1 MAMSLG
7 LLWGSCGVLSFGQA
21 GFFALG
27 GYAIGLVMGREGLPV
42 NPAYL
47 GILCA
52 ALACAALAAAIGY
65 FLFSAGVRDS
75 YFVLVTLA
83 LSIMVE
89 QIAVSQSEI
98 TGGWNGM
105 FINRMSLTF
114 PGFELQLTEDAPIYY
129 LVLAVAAL
137 VYLGLRLLQRARF
150 GKILVGIR
158 ENEPR
163 MEALGYAAPLYKTAA
178 FALSGGIA
186 GLAGAL
192 YATHAGFVAPSL
204 GGVLFSTEVVVW
216 VAVAGR
222 ESLLGRLP
230 RRRAG
235 VLALQLPERRRTLA
249 LAALHGPPVHRR
261 DHRSCAAAW
270 RASSAA
276 SRTAGARCGERA
288 ARGRGAGQALPG
300 PRRQRRHRLLARA
313 RRDPLGHRPE
323 RRRQDH
329 LHQHDLGPP
338 RAHHRPHPLQG
349 AGHHAPAGR
358 APRPARHRP
367 QVPDAQPVRQPLGPR
382 ERRARRP
389 ARRAPRAGASARC
402 WTGCAWVRRAARRP
416 STSRTASG
424 SGSRSRCCSPTRPSS
439 CCWTSRRPA

>member
-1 MAMSLG
+1 MAGDLALRGTADRPTRTGFGEILLAVLVFAALAALPQLIEGYVVYILPQYMLFGVMAMSLG

-52 ALACAALAAAIGY
+52 ALVCAALAAAIGY

-114 PGFELQLTEDAPIYY
+114 PGFELQLTEDVPIYY

-178 FALSGGIA
+178 FALSGAIA
-186 GLAGAL
+186 GLGGAL

-222 ESLLGRLP
+222 QSLLAAFLGGVLVSSLSNYLSAVAPSLWQLFMGLLFIVAITVLRGGVAGFLGRLMD
-230 RRRAG
+230 RR
-235 VLALQLPERRRTLA
+235 
-249 LAALHGPPVHRR
+249 
-261 DHRSCAAAW
+261 
-270 RASSAA
+270 SA
-276 SRTAGARCGERA
+276 
-288 ARGRGAGQALPG
+288 
-300 PRRQRRHRLLARA
+300 
-313 RRDPLGHRPE
+313 
-323 RRRQDH
+323 
-329 LHQHDLGPP
+329 
-338 RAHHRPHPLQG
+338 
-349 AGHHAPAGR
+349 
-358 APRPARHRP
+358 
-367 QVPDAQPVRQPLGPR
+367 VR
-382 ERRARRP
+382 
-389 ARRAPRAGASARC
+389 
-402 WTGCAWVRRAARRP
+402 
-416 STSRTASG
+416 
-424 SGSRSRCCSPTRPSS
+424 
-439 CCWTSRRPA
+439 

>member
-1 MAMSLG
+1 VSAAGNLTLSEAADRPTRTGFAEIALAVLVFAGLAALPQLIEGYVVYILPQYMLFGVMAMSLG

-27 GYAIGLVMGREGLPV
+27 GYAIGLTMAREGLPV

-52 ALACAALAAAIGY
+52 VLACAALAALIGY

-105 FINRMSLTF
+105 FINRMSLTA
-114 PGFELQLTEDAPIYY
+114 PGFELQLTEDVPIYY
-129 LVLAVAAL
+129 LVLGVAAL

-150 GKILVGIR
+150 GKVLVGIR

-192 YATHAGFVAPSL
+192 YGTHAGFVAPSL

-222 ESLLGRLP
+222 ESLLAAFLG
-230 RRRAG
+230 G
-235 VLALQLPERRRTLA
+235 VLVSSLSNYLSAISPSLWQLFMGLLFIVAITVLRGGVAGFIARL
-249 LAALHGPPVHRR
+249 
-261 DHRSCAAAW
+261 
-270 RASSAA
+270 A
-276 SRTAGARCGERA
+276 SRRGA
-288 ARGRGAGQALPG
+288 AR
-300 PRRQRRHRLLARA
+300 
-313 RRDPLGHRPE
+313 
-323 RRRQDH
+323 
-329 LHQHDLGPP
+329 
-338 RAHHRPHPLQG
+338 
-349 AGHHAPAGR
+349 
-358 APRPARHRP
+358 
-367 QVPDAQPVRQPLGPR
+367 
-382 ERRARRP
+382 
-389 ARRAPRAGASARC
+389 
-402 WTGCAWVRRAARRP
+402 
-416 STSRTASG
+416 
-424 SGSRSRCCSPTRPSS
+424 
-439 CCWTSRRPA
+439 

>member
-1 MAMSLG
+1 MLLRFRPTGPDRDEAVSAAGSWLPRDVADRPIRPGRGGESLLAVLVLVALAVLPQLVGGYTVYILPQYMLFGVMAMSLG
-7 LLWGSCGVLSFGQA
+7 LLWGSCGILSFGQA

-27 GYAIGLVMGREGLPV
+27 GYAMGLVMAREGLPV

-89 QIAVSQSEI
+89 QLAISQSEI

-114 PGFELQLTEDAPIYY
+114 PGFELQLTDDVPIYY
-129 LVLAVAAL
+129 LVLVVAAL
-137 VYLGLRLLQRARF
+137 VYLGLRLVQRAPF

-158 ENEPR
+158 ENESR

-186 GLAGAL
+186 GMAGAL

-216 VAVAGR
+216 VAIAGR
-222 ESLLGRLP
+222 ELLLAAFLG
-230 RRRAG
+230 G
-235 VLALQLPERRRTLA
+235 VLVLLALQLSERHLTLA
-249 LAALHGPPVHRR
+249 LAALHGPSLHCR
-261 DHRSCAAAW
+261 DHRAQG
-270 RASSAA
+270 R
-276 SRTAGARCGERA
+276 
-288 ARGRGAGQALPG
+288 RGRV
-300 PRRQRRHRLLARA
+300 
-313 RRDPLGHRPE
+313 
-323 RRRQDH
+323 
-329 LHQHDLGPP
+329 
-338 RAHHRPHPLQG
+338 
-349 AGHHAPAGR
+349 
-358 APRPARHRP
+358 PRPVAAP
-367 QVPDAQPVRQPLGPR
+367 PEPVP
-382 ERRARRP
+382 
-389 ARRAPRAGASARC
+389 
-402 WTGCAWVRRAARRP
+402 
-416 STSRTASG
+416 
-424 SGSRSRCCSPTRPSS
+424 
-439 CCWTSRRPA
+439 